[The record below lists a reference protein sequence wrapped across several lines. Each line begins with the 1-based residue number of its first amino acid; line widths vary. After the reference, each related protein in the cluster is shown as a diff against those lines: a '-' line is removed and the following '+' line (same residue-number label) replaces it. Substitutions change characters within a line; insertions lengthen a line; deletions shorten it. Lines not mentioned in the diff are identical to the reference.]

1 MVTTM
6 VTVWSLRRRSVIAG
20 ALIAVL
26 ALGITI
32 ALSHHALAQA
42 PQRGGTLTA
51 AVDLEPAS
59 LDPAFSN
66 ASTDRRVF
74 NLYVENLLYQD
85 EKGKF
90 LPALAESWDYAT
102 DRKSIT
108 FRLRQGVKFHDGTA
122 FDAAA
127 VKFNLDRVAD
137 PQINT
142 RARQYVTDLAS
153 VDVIDAGTV
162 RVNLKQPSGAFLSV
176 LALEPGSMMSPTAI
190 KSMGADFAR
199 KPVATGPFK
208 VVSWTGGRIEVE
220 RFDGYWR
227 DGADGKKLPY
237 LDRVIVRVIA
247 NTAVKIVELKA
258 GSVQIGDAI
267 QVKDFEQVERDPTLE
282 LRETIQGIQQYMA
295 FNVTR
300 PPFDNPDLRRAVTLA
315 INRPTIERVVSRGQG
330 VVSAGLKPPTSLA
343 YDAGIKGHGFDIAAA
358 KAAYQKSGHKGP
370 LTLVVIQRD
379 PDTQIAQ
386 ILQAMLK
393 EAGIELRVEV
403 LERQAWLDK
412 VLGKTFQFGILRAS
426 IPRPDPDLTFSNFY
440 GKNARQNY
448 SGFQNPRIDEL
459 IDLARRETDV
469 EKRRKYYAEIQQIL
483 LDNDAET
490 YFFFRPNK
498 QVVRREVQNFREEFA
513 GTWLYADMWL
523 KR

>member
-1 MVTTM
+1 MTKSFWIKRFSTFFVAAL
-6 VTVWSLRRRSVIAG
+6 VFSLLFG
-20 ALIAVL
+20 ASN
-26 ALGITI
+26 ALR
-32 ALSHHALAQA
+32 AQV
-42 PQRGGTLTA
+42 PQRGGTLTV

-90 LPALAESWDYAT
+90 LPALAESWDYAS

-137 PQINT
+137 PQNNT

-153 VDVIDAGTV
+153 VDVINASTV
-162 RVNLKQPSGAFLSV
+162 RVNLKQPSGAFLSI
-176 LALEPGSMMSPTAI
+176 LALEPGSMMSPTGI
-190 KSMGADFAR
+190 RSMGADFAR
-199 KPVATGPFK
+199 KPIGTGPFK
-208 VVSWTGGRIEVE
+208 VVSWTGGRLEVE

-227 DGADGKKLPY
+227 DGSDGKKLPY

-258 GSVQIGDAI
+258 GGVQIGDAI
-267 QVKDFEQVERDPTLE
+267 QVKDFDQIEREPTLE

-300 PPFDNPDLRRAVTLA
+300 PPFDNAALRRAVTLA
-315 INRPTIERVVSRGQG
+315 INRQAIERVVARGQG

-343 YDAGIKGHGFDIAAA
+343 YDVGIKGHGYNLDAA
-358 KAAYQKSGHKGP
+358 KSAYLKSGHKGP

-386 ILQAMLK
+386 ILQGMLK

-440 GKNARQNY
+440 GKDARQNY
-448 SGFQNPRIDEL
+448 SGFQSLRIDEL

-513 GTWLYADMWL
+513 GTWLYAHIWL

>member
-1 MVTTM
+1 
-6 VTVWSLRRRSVIAG
+6 
-20 ALIAVL
+20 
-26 ALGITI
+26 
-32 ALSHHALAQA
+32 
-42 PQRGGTLTA
+42 
-51 AVDLEPAS
+51 VDLEPAS

-66 ASTDRRVF
+66 ASTDRRVYNF
-74 NLYVENLLYQD
+74 YVENLLYQD

-90 LPALAESWDYAT
+90 LPALAESWDYAP

-108 FRLRQGVKFHDGTA
+108 FRLRRGVKFHDGTD

-127 VKFNLDRVAD
+127 VKFNFDRIAD
-137 PQINT
+137 PQVNA
-142 RARQYVTDLAS
+142 RARQLFTDYAS
-153 VDVIDAGTV
+153 ADVVDAGTV
-162 RVNLKQPSGAFLSV
+162 RVNLKQPSGAFLTI
-176 LALEPGSMMSPTAI
+176 LALEPGSILSPTAI
-190 KSMGADFAR
+190 RNMGADFGR

-237 LDRVIVRVIA
+237 LDRAIVRVIS

-267 QVKDFEQVERDPTLE
+267 QVKDFDQVERDPNLE

-300 PPFDNPDLRRAVTLA
+300 PPFDNADLRRAVALA
-315 INRPTIERVVSRGQG
+315 INRPTIERVISRGQG
-330 VVSAGLKPPTSLA
+330 VVTAGLEPPTSLA
-343 YDAGIKGHGFDIAAA
+343 YDPGIKGPGYDVAGA

-386 ILQAMLK
+386 IVQAMLK
-393 EAGIELRVEV
+393 EAGIEMRVEV

-412 VLGKTFQFGILRAS
+412 VLGKTYQFGILRYSA
-426 IPRPDPDLTFSNFY
+426 PLPDPDLGFSRFY
-440 GKNARQNY
+440 GKNALQNY
-448 SGFQNPRIDEL
+448 SGFQNTRIDEL
-459 IDLARRETDV
+459 VGVARAETDI
-469 EKRRKYYAEIQQIL
+469 EKRRTYYAEIQQIL
-483 LDNDAET
+483 LDNNAET
-490 YFFFRPNK
+490 YFFFRPNR
-498 QVVRREVQNFREEFA
+498 QVVRREVQNFREEFN

>member
-1 MVTTM
+1 MVSAR
-6 VTVWSLRRRSVIAG
+6 SLRSRPLIAA
-20 ALIAVL
+20 ALIASL
-26 ALGITI
+26 LFGI
-32 ALSHHALAQA
+32 SNPVRAQA

-90 LPALAESWDYAT
+90 LPALAESWDYAA

-153 VDVIDAGTV
+153 VDVIDASTV

-190 KSMGADFAR
+190 RSMGADFAR
-199 KPVATGPFK
+199 KPVGTGPFK
-208 VVSWTGGRIEVE
+208 VVSWTGGRVEVE

-300 PPFDNPDLRRAVTLA
+300 PPFDNADLRRAVTLA

-343 YDAGIKGHGFDIAAA
+343 YDAGIKGHGYDVAAA
-358 KAAYQKSGHKGP
+358 KAAYLKSGHKGP

-393 EAGIELRVEV
+393 ETGIELRVEV

-448 SGFQNPRIDEL
+448 SGFQSPRIDEL

-469 EKRRKYYAEIQQIL
+469 EKRRKSYAEIQQIL

-513 GTWLYADMWL
+513 GTWLYGDMWL

>member
-1 MVTTM
+1 MM
-6 VTVWSLRRRSVIAG
+6 SSNPQPRRRI
-20 ALIAVL
+20 LIA
-26 ALGITI
+26 
-32 ALSHHALAQA
+32 SALAASLGLGGLPPLVQA
-42 PQRGGTLTA
+42 QTPQRGGTLTA

-59 LDPAFSN
+59 LDPVFSN

-90 LPALAESWDYAT
+90 QPALAESWDYAP
-102 DRKSIT
+102 DRQSIT
-108 FRLRQGVKFHDGTA
+108 FRLRKGVKFHDGTE

-137 PQINT
+137 PQVNA

-153 VDVIDAGTV
+153 VDVIDASTV

-176 LALEPGSMMSPTAI
+176 LALEPGSMMSPSAI

-237 LDRVIVRVIA
+237 LDRAVVRVIA

-258 GSVQIGDAI
+258 GGVQLGDAI
-267 QVKDFEQVERDPTLE
+267 QVKDFEQVERDPNLE

-300 PPFDNPDLRRAVTLA
+300 PPFDNADLRRAVTLA
-315 INRPTIERVVSRGQG
+315 INRPQIERVISRGQG

-343 YDAGIKGHGFDIAAA
+343 YDAGIKGHGYDVAAA

-448 SGFQNPRIDEL
+448 SGFQSPRIDEL
-459 IDLARRETDV
+459 VDLARRETDA
-469 EKRRKYYAEIQQIL
+469 ERRRKSYAEIQQIL

>member
-1 MVTTM
+1 MVSAR
-6 VTVWSLRRRSVIAG
+6 SLRSRPLITAALFACLVSLG
-20 ALIAVL
+20 AASPV
-26 ALGITI
+26 A
-32 ALSHHALAQA
+32 AQA

-74 NLYVENLLYQD
+74 NLYAENLLYQD

-90 LPALAESWDYAT
+90 LPALAESWEYAA

-127 VKFNLDRVAD
+127 AKFNLDRVAD

-176 LALEPGSMMSPTAI
+176 LALEPGSMLSPTAI
-190 KSMGADFAR
+190 QSMGADFAR

-208 VVSWTGGRIEVE
+208 VVSWTGGRVEVE

-300 PPFDNPDLRRAVTLA
+300 PPFDNAELRRAVTLA

-343 YDAGIKGHGFDIAAA
+343 YDAGIKGHGYDVAAA

-448 SGFQNPRIDEL
+448 SGFQSPRIDEL
-459 IDLARRETDV
+459 VDLARRETDV